1 MNRATRP
8 IRIIIDPLLSF
19 KTHLFERCM
28 YQQISAYFE
37 DSIFSKYQCEF
48 GKGHCAQHCLLAITE
63 KWKAFLDQGKS
74 FDTFLIDFW

>member
-1 MNRATRP
+1 
-8 IRIIIDPLLSF
+8 
-19 KTHLFERCM
+19 M

-48 GKGHCAQHCLLAITE
+48 GEGHCAQHCLLAITE

-74 FDTFLIDFW
+74 FDTFLIDF